1 MIEGNEG
8 PNGEII
14 ESQLIQIANDSI
26 SSPFGFLK
34 LMKRPSGGER
44 SWGLKRLPNR
54 NIPPEPLEFV
64 ISLRTCMG
72 DLWHR

>member
-14 ESQLIQIANDSI
+14 EFQLIQIANDSI

-34 LMKRPSGGER
+34 MMKRPSGGER
-44 SWGLKRLPNR
+44 S
-54 NIPPEPLEFV
+54 
-64 ISLRTCMG
+64 
-72 DLWHR
+72 